1 MTYSSAVEYLY
12 GLQKHGIKL
21 GLHNIQAL
29 LARLGQPQRRYR
41 TIHIG
46 GNKRQGINRRHDGVD
61 SAGGT
66 LPGGVVY
73 LASPD

>member
-29 LARLGQPQRRYR
+29 LARLDQPQRRYR
-41 TIHIG
+41 VFHI
-46 GNKRQGINRRHDGVD
+46 
-61 SAGGT
+61 AGTNGKGST
-66 LPGGVVY
+66 AAMT
-73 LASPD
+73 ASILQAAHHRVGLYTS